1 MEKEDICCIGPVKT
15 SFEGNDVSAVV
26 HVGVEAKV
34 DRLMERFPIGSVVK
48 VKCRLGFT
56 LEDHTLSLIYE
67 DGSLISGVKVVVE

>member
-1 MEKEDICCIGPVKT
+1 M

-26 HVGVEAKV
+26 RIGVEVKV
-34 DRLMERFPIGSVVK
+34 DRLMESFPIGSVVK

-67 DGSLISGVKVVVE
+67 EGCLISGVKVVVE